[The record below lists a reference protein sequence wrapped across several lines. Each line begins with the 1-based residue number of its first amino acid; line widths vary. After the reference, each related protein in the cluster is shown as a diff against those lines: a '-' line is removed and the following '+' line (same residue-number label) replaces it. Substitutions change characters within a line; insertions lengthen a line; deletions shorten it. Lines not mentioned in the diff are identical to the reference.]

1 VKALGNFPGKPYNYW
16 HDHIMEQ
23 KRLELILFSALFVV
37 LSVLLFFVFRPFLYI
52 IVLAGV
58 LSVLFHPLHE
68 KLVVVFHGRKSFVA
82 CFLVIVALIFII
94 IPVLFF
100 GLQIFTQAQSF
111 FSLTQ
116 VDQGQ
121 YMQDIQQNIN
131 GLVQHFVPNFSF
143 NISDSINKVQTFVS
157 DNLGNLLSQTAYIF
171 FQVFFLLLTLF
182 FFLRDGTKMLDSF
195 FSLSPFEKEQNREV
209 IGSTSRM
216 ITSVIRGT
224 LFVGLIRLVL
234 ITIAFYFLGIPN
246 ALLWGSIGGIIAM
259 VPGLGT
265 FFVIVPACLYLL
277 LYGNIFWVIGMGLF
291 GVLLF
296 FFIDNLLSTHFF
308 GKGLHIQSP
317 LILFSIIGGVI
328 FFGPLGFI
336 FGPIILSLFI
346 SLVHIYKI
354 LVLKKE

>member
-1 VKALGNFPGKPYNYW
+1 
-16 HDHIMEQ
+16 MEQ

-37 LSVLLFFVFRPFLYI
+37 LSVLLFFVFRPFLSI
-52 IVLAGV
+52 LVLAAV
-58 LSVLFHPLHE
+58 LSILFHPLNE
-68 KLVVVFHGRKSFVA
+68 RLTKFFHGKKSLTA
-82 CFLVIVALIFII
+82 CLLVIVAFVFLI
-94 IPVLFF
+94 IPVIFF
-100 GLQIFTQAQSF
+100 GIQIFAQAQSF

-121 YMQDIQQNIN
+121 YIQSIQQNVDAV
-131 GLVQHFVPNFSF
+131 VQHFIPSFSLD
-143 NISDSINKVQTFVS
+143 ISSSVTAGLSFVS
-157 DNLGNLLSQTAYIF
+157 ANIGNLLSQTAYIF

-182 FFLRDGTKMLDSF
+182 FFLRDGTKMLDYL

-224 LFVGLIRLVL
+224 LFVGLIRLIL
-234 ITIAFYFLGIPN
+234 ITVAFYFLGIPN

-277 LYGNIFWVIGMGLF
+277 LYGNIFLVIGMALF
-291 GVLLF
+291 GGLLF

-308 GKGLHIQSP
+308 GKGLHVQP
-317 LILFSIIGGVI
+317 PFILFSIIGGVI

-336 FGPIILSLFI
+336 FGPIVLSLFI
-346 SLVHIYKI
+346 STVNIYKI
-354 LVLKKE
+354 LVLNKK